1 MTYSVTLISVM
12 EIKETRI
19 HNKFIQTSDLSC
31 LRFYDLALN
40 VCRLIPVSICEIPL
54 LLNIILEV
62 LATGVRQ
69 QK

>member
-12 EIKETRI
+12 EITETRI

-40 VCRLIPVSICEIPL
+40 TCRFCEIPL
-54 LLNIILEV
+54 LFNIILEV
-62 LATGVRQ
+62 
-69 QK
+69 